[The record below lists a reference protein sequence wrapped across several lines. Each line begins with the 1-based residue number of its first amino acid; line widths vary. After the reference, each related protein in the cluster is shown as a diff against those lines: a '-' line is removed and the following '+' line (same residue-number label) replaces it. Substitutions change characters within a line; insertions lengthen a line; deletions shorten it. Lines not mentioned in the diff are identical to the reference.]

1 MSDKKEKKA
10 FTPPTTSANQPA
22 PANAFVAMEETILDF
37 WEQADVF
44 KKSIDKKAPNG
55 SFVFFEG
62 PPTANGMPGIHHV
75 LARAFKDV
83 MPRFKT
89 MNGFRVERKAGWDT
103 HGLPVEL
110 QVEKQLGISGKPDIE
125 KYGIKEFNEK
135 CKESVWVYLDEWQK
149 LTRRIAF
156 WVDMEHP
163 YITYDNTYIESLWWI
178 LKEMDKKSLVYKGH
192 KVVPHCP
199 RCGTA
204 LSSHEVAQGYKLT
217 KDNSVYLKFKVTVGN
232 DFVKPGDFIL
242 AWTTT
247 PWTLPGNVALAVGKD
262 IEYVKVYR
270 QVGEVGAN
278 YILAKSIFENTI
290 EGIGKE
296 FSGVRSIAAGEIP
309 PVVNLI
315 SESKGSDLLDLEYE
329 PLFEIPAIRAEEIKS
344 GKKAYRVVPANFVT
358 TSDGTGVVHTAVM
371 YGEDDYDLG
380 EAVGLPKV
388 HTVDEGGLF
397 TNDLSAYGLNAKF
410 VKSAGTEK
418 IILDYLKENKILFKE
433 EIYEH
438 DYPFC
443 WRCDTPLLYYA
454 KDSWFIAMS
463 TLKEELLENN
473 KTINWIP
480 EHIKEGR
487 FGEWLGNV
495 KDWAISR
502 ERYWGTPLPIWECE
516 KCQKHRVIG
525 SVEELAELSGQKV
538 TIKSD
543 IHRPEIDAYEM
554 TCADCGGKMKR
565 VKEVFDCWF
574 DSGAMPYAQHHY
586 PFENR
591 DLIDKNE
598 QFPAEFIC
606 EAIDQTRGWF
616 YTLLAIS
623 TTLGKGAPYKN
634 VICLGHINDKFG
646 KKMSKSKGNIISPW
660 EVISQYGV
668 DAVRQHMFTINQPGE
683 GKRYDLDDVKD
694 VFRKNIMLLWNV
706 YKFYEMY
713 ATSEKS
719 EAEKPESQN
728 VLDLWILAKFSV
740 LVKGLTTDLNTYH
753 IYEAARRLPE
763 FIDEL
768 STWYLRR
775 SRDRFKSD
783 DEADKNNALATTRYV
798 LTELAKLM
806 APFMPFIAENLWQK
820 MSAYNFEDKNAS
832 VHLEKWPESDETDY
846 TKLLADMELT
856 RKIVELGLAKRDEAG
871 IKIRQMLAKITV
883 KVKTEITPE
892 YIELLK
898 DELNVAGVEFIESAE
913 DKIELELDTF
923 ITPELKEEGLK
934 RELIRFVNMLRK
946 EGNLN
951 INDET
956 NIYLVGAG
964 EELKTAL
971 LNKKA
976 DIMKDTLS
984 ADINC
989 VDAMPEVL
997 VSKEIKID
1005 DVKLSLGLIKQEN
1018 QLGEEKA
1025 PS

>member
-1 MSDKKEKKA
+1 MPDNQKNKKA
-10 FTPPTTSANQPA
+10 PAVPTATVNHPA

-37 WEQADVF
+37 WEQAEIF
-44 KKSIDKKAPNG
+44 NKSISKKAPKGN
-55 SFVFFEG
+55 FVFFEG

-75 LARAFKDV
+75 LARSFKDV

-125 KYGIKEFNEK
+125 KYGIKEFNQK
-135 CKESVWVYLDEWQK
+135 CQESVWVYLDEWQK

-163 YITYDNTYIESLWWI
+163 YVTYENTYIESLWWI
-178 LKEMDKKSLVYKGH
+178 LKEIDKKNLVYKGH

-217 KDNSVYLKFKVTVGN
+217 KDNSVYLKFKVTKGN
-232 DFVKPGDFIL
+232 DLVKAGDFVL

-262 IEYVKVYR
+262 IEYVIVKIEQENFV
-270 QVGEVGAN
+270 
-278 YILAKSIFENTI
+278 LAKELVEKVFKDLSYQVV
-290 EGIGKE
+290 KE
-296 FSGVRSIAAGEIP
+296 
-309 PVVNLI
+309 L
-315 SESKGSDLLDLEYE
+315 KGSDLLDLEYE
-329 PLFEIPAIRAEEIKS
+329 PLFEIPSIKADEIKNN
-344 GKKAYRVVPANFVT
+344 KKAYRVVPANFVT

-371 YGEDDYDLG
+371 YGEDDYNLG
-380 EAVGLPKV
+380 EEVGLPKV

-397 TNDLSAYGLNAKF
+397 TSDLSPYGLNGKF

-418 IILDYLKENKILFKE
+418 IILDYLKEKGILFKE
-433 EIYEH
+433 EVYEH

-463 TLKEELLENN
+463 TLKDELIANN
-473 KTINWIP
+473 QTINWIP
-480 EHIKEGR
+480 EHIKAGR
-487 FGEWLGNV
+487 FGEWLNNI

-502 ERYWGTPLPIWECE
+502 ERYWGAPLPIWECD
-516 KCQKHRVIG
+516 KCNKHRVIG
-525 SVEELAELSGQKV
+525 SIEELAELSGQKV
-538 TIKSD
+538 TVKSD
-543 IHRPEIDAYEM
+543 IHKPEIDTYEF
-554 TCADCGGKMKR
+554 TCAECGGKMKR

-598 QFPAEFIC
+598 QFPAEYIC

-623 TTLGKGAPYKN
+623 TTLGKGSPYKN

-646 KKMSKSKGNIISPW
+646 KKMSKSKGNIVSPW

-668 DAVRQHMFTINQPGE
+668 DAVRQHMYTINQPGE

-706 YKFYEMY
+706 YKFYETY
-713 ATSEKS
+713 AAEEKG
-719 EAEKPESQN
+719 EAKRPTSQN
-728 VLDLWILAKFSV
+728 VLDLWILAKLDEMIKSV
-740 LVKGLTTDLNTYH
+740 TNELNQYH
-753 IYEAARRLPE
+753 IYESARQIPE

-783 DEADKNNALATTRYV
+783 DEADKKNALVTTHYV
-798 LTELAKLM
+798 LGELAKLM
-806 APFMPFIAENLWQK
+806 APFMPFVSENLWQK
-820 MSAYNFEDKNAS
+820 VNGYNFADKNKS
-832 VHLEKWPESDETDY
+832 VHLEKWPESGEADNS
-846 TKLLADMELT
+846 KLLADMDVI

-871 IKIRQMLAKITV
+871 IKIRQMLAKITI
-883 KVKTEITPE
+883 KVKSEVALE
-892 YIELLK
+892 YIELIK
-898 DELNVAGVEFIESAE
+898 DELNLASVEFAETKE
-913 DKIELELDTF
+913 DKIEVELDTV
-923 ITPELKEEGLK
+923 ITPGLKEEGLK

-956 NIYLVGAG
+956 NIYVAGAS
-964 EELKTAL
+964 EELKTTLAR
-971 LNKKA
+971 KKA

-984 ADINC
+984 AEINF
-989 VDAMPEVL
+989 VDELPEVL

-1005 DVKLSLGLIKQEN
+1005 EVKLILGLK
-1018 QLGEEKA
+1018 K
-1025 PS
+1025 